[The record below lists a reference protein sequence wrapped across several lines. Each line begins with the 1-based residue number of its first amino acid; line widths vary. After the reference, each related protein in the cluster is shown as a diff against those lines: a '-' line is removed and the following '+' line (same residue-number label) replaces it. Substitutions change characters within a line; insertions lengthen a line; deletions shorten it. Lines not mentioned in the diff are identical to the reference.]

1 MLSRASSL
9 VYGRLS
15 LAAADLAKRG
25 DQIIEGVRVLHEQ
38 HLAAIL
44 GQPAPAI
51 EAGDRRFDSSRKPP
65 LVFKREPNV
74 DDPVDT
80 WLKVVARHGMG
91 HPSPSLI
98 CRKFEN
104 YNRNDD
110 ADGSPLKGSEA
121 SKFLHLFIP
130 MLGMLFWMVQIA

>member
-1 MLSRASSL
+1 MMLSRASSL

-15 LAAADLAKRG
+15 LASADLAKRG

-44 GQPAPAI
+44 GQPATAI
-51 EAGDRRFDSSRKPP
+51 EAGDRRFDSSCKPP

-110 ADGSPLKGSEA
+110 AMAPHLRALKRLNFCTCSSRCSECC
-121 SKFLHLFIP
+121 SGWCK
-130 MLGMLFWMVQIA
+130 